1 MKPFVT
7 AVALVVV
14 LGWGGVVL
22 AQEKPAEP
30 AQTPATPTAP
40 AQTSPQNPAE
50 EGLAII
56 APPPAVR
63 ESTRV
68 RESEFYPGEDIR
80 VRHEPA
86 FIQGLSKAPPKGP
99 IKRYGLSGWTSP
111 PGRGDGQM
119 AHENNG
125 WFSFGFSI
133 VWE

>member
-1 MKPFVT
+1 MKRFAT
-7 AVALVVV
+7 SAALVVV
-14 LGWGGVVL
+14 LGWGGAAL
-22 AQEKPAEP
+22 AQQKPAEP
-30 AQTPATPTAP
+30 AQAP
-40 AQTSPQNPAE
+40 AQTSPQQPAE

-86 FIQGLSKAPPKGP
+86 FIQGLSRAPAKGP

-125 WFSFGFSI
+125 WFSFGFSF

>member
-1 MKPFVT
+1 MKRFVT
-7 AVALVVV
+7 SAALVVV
-14 LGWGGVVL
+14 LGWGAAAL
-22 AQEKPAEP
+22 AQQKAAEP
-30 AQTPATPTAP
+30 AQPA
-40 AQTSPQNPAE
+40 AQTSPQQPAE

-86 FIQGLSKAPPKGP
+86 FIQGLSRAPAKGP

-125 WFSFGFSI
+125 WFSFGFSF

>member
-1 MKPFVT
+1 MKPFVI
-7 AVALVVV
+7 AAALVVV
-14 LGWGGVVL
+14 LGWGGAAL
-22 AQEKPAEP
+22 AQQKPAEP
-30 AQTPATPTAP
+30 AQAPTAP
-40 AQTSPQNPAE
+40 TAPTQTPPQQPAE

-56 APPPAVR
+56 APAPSVR

-68 RESEFYPGEDIR
+68 RESEFYPGEDVR

-86 FIQGLSKAPPKGP
+86 FIQGMSKAPAKGP
-99 IKRYGLSGWTSP
+99 IKRYGVSGWTSP

-125 WFSFGFSI
+125 WFSFGFSL

>member
-1 MKPFVT
+1 MKRFVT
-7 AVALVVV
+7 SAALVIV
-14 LGWGGVVL
+14 LGWGGAAL
-22 AQEKPAEP
+22 AQQKPAEP
-30 AQTPATPTAP
+30 AQAP
-40 AQTSPQNPAE
+40 AETSPQQPAE

-86 FIQGLSKAPPKGP
+86 FIQGLSSVPVKGP

-125 WFSFGFSI
+125 WFSFGFSF

>member
-14 LGWGGVVL
+14 LGWGGAAL
-22 AQEKPAEP
+22 AQAPP
-30 AQTPATPTAP
+30 TPTAP
-40 AQTSPQNPAE
+40 SQTPPPQPTE

-56 APPPAVR
+56 APAPSVR

-68 RESEFYPGEDIR
+68 RESEFYPGEDVR

-86 FIQGLSKAPPKGP
+86 FIQGLSTAPAKGP
-99 IKRYGLSGWTSP
+99 IKRSGLSGWTSP
-111 PGRGDGQM
+111 PGRGDSQGVQ
-119 AHENNG
+119 ENG
-125 WFSFGFSI
+125 WFSFGFSF

>member
-7 AVALVVV
+7 AGALVVV
-14 LGWGGVVL
+14 LGWGATTL
-22 AQEKPAEP
+22 AQPKAAEPAQAPAPPAAP
-30 AQTPATPTAP
+30 AQTPA
-40 AQTSPQNPAE
+40 PQPEE

-56 APPPAVR
+56 APPPSVR
-63 ESTRV
+63 ELTRV
-68 RESEFYPGEDIR
+68 RESEFYPGEDVR

-86 FIQGLSKAPPKGP
+86 FIQGMSAAPLKGP

-119 AHENNG
+119 THENNG
-125 WFSFGFSI
+125 WFSFGFSF

>member
-1 MKPFVT
+1 MKPLVT
-7 AVALVVV
+7 AAALVVV
-14 LGWGGVVL
+14 LGWGGAVL
-22 AQEKPAEP
+22 AQQKPAEP
-30 AQTPATPTAP
+30 AQPP
-40 AQTSPQNPAE
+40 AQTSTQQPAE

-86 FIQGLSKAPPKGP
+86 FIQGLSGAPAKGP

-125 WFSFGFSI
+125 WFSFGFSF

>member
-14 LGWGGVVL
+14 LGLGGAAL
-22 AQEKPAEP
+22 AQQKPAEP
-30 AQTPATPTAP
+30 AQTPATPP
-40 AQTSPQNPAE
+40 AAETSPQPQAE
-50 EGLAII
+50 EGLSII

-86 FIQGLSKAPPKGP
+86 FIQGLSKAPAKGP

-111 PGRGDGQM
+111 PGRGDSQ
-119 AHENNG
+119 AVQENG

>member
-1 MKPFVT
+1 MKPWVT
-7 AVALVVV
+7 AVVLVVG
-14 LGWGGVVL
+14 LGWGDMAL
-22 AQEKPAEP
+22 AQQKPAEP
-30 AQTPATPTAP
+30 AQAPATPAAP
-40 AQTSPQNPAE
+40 AQTSPQQPAE

-56 APPPAVR
+56 APPPSVR

-86 FIQGLSKAPPKGP
+86 FIQGLSKAPAKGP

-111 PGRGDGQM
+111 PGRGDSAAVQ
-119 AHENNG
+119 ENG